1 MAASTVRVRGLSEL
15 QRDLGKV
22 SREAE
27 KSVRDGMKLAAL
39 PVVAAAR
46 AKEGKWP
53 GSKPGS
59 IGIRATRRSVFV
71 TQRARKVTGR
81 RADFGALQM
90 REAFVPALDENE
102 HLVRREVEHALDHLL
117 DSVRL

>member
-1 MAASTVRVRGLSEL
+1 VAAGTVRVRGLSEL

-22 SREAE
+22 SRAAE
-27 KSVRDGMKLAAL
+27 HSVRDGMKKAAE
-39 PVVAAAR
+39 PVLQAAR
-46 AKEGKWP
+46 EKEGKWR

-81 RADFGALQM
+81 RADFGALQY
-90 REAFVPALDENE
+90 REAFVPALEENE
-102 HLVRREVEHALDHLL
+102 HLVSREVERALDHLL